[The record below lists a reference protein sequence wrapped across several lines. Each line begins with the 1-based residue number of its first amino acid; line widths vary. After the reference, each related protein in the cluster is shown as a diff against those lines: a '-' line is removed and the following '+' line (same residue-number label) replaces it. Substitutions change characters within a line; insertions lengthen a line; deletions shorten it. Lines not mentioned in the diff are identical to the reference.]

1 MSVNRRTK
9 PLMREVLLVL
19 AVLTTAT
26 RASSARAQ
34 APATARSPLAV
45 YLDCRAD
52 CDQDLIRTEVTWVNW
67 VRDRDVAD
75 VHILITRQEAG
86 SGGEQY
92 TLAFLG
98 ARAFAG
104 RGDTLIFNTNPTTT
118 GDERRR
124 GVLQTISVGL
134 VQFAAHT
141 PAGLTLRV
149 SPGKAETSASSQ
161 TAPKNDPWKAWV
173 FEIGLNGS
181 VQGERFY
188 KGRNVEAQL
197 NANRVTEAWKTGI
210 EYQFSY
216 RDNEATVQEFDSI
229 GTVTS
234 ENIYTNL
241 QRDWQAELGQVMSV
255 TDHFSLGASLE
266 VAQQTFRNQDLRYQL
281 RAAFEYNLFPYA
293 EATRRELTFRYGVG
307 VTGYRYADTTIFNK
321 IRETLPTHFFELSYR
336 TRQPW
341 GSANVN
347 IEHRNFLTDAS
358 KRTTAVNAGFS
369 VRLFKGLSV
378 NAGGGYEW
386 IHDQVYLPRGEQ
398 DAVDVLLRRRAL
410 LTGFQYNTRFGV
422 SYTFGSIFNNVVN
435 PRF

>member
-1 MSVNRRTK
+1 
-9 PLMREVLLVL
+9 
-19 AVLTTAT
+19 
-26 RASSARAQ
+26 
-34 APATARSPLAV
+34 
-45 YLDCRAD
+45 
-52 CDQDLIRTEVTWVNW
+52 
-67 VRDRDVAD
+67 
-75 VHILITRQEAG
+75 
-86 SGGEQY
+86 
-92 TLAFLG
+92 
-98 ARAFAG
+98 
-104 RGDTLIFNTNPTTT
+104 
-118 GDERRR
+118 
-124 GVLQTISVGL
+124 
-134 VQFAAHT
+134 
-141 PAGLTLRV
+141 
-149 SPGKAETSASSQ
+149 
-161 TAPKNDPWKAWV
+161 
-173 FEIGLNGS
+173 
-181 VQGERFY
+181 
-188 KGRNVEAQL
+188 
-197 NANRVTEAWKTGI
+197 
-210 EYQFSY
+210 
-216 RDNEATVQEFDSI
+216 
-229 GTVTS
+229 
-234 ENIYTNL
+234 
-241 QRDWQAELGQVMSV
+241 MSV

-266 VAQQTFRNQDLRYQL
+266 IAQQTFRNQDLRYQL

-293 EATRRELTFRYGVG
+293 EATRRELSFRYGVG
-307 VTGYRYADTTIFNK
+307 VTGYRYSDTTIFNK